1 MKVQRPGGQDESAE
15 AVTRIACYAGWL
27 SAMGAVMRPKGIAKR
42 RIDRKDLMRAT
53 LIYGAGDVRV
63 ENVPDPRIQ
72 QPTDAI
78 VRVVRS
84 CICGSDLWP
93 YGSRPATEHGDRIG
107 HEFLGVV
114 EETGSDV
121 SGLKAGDLVVAPFV
135 WADNTCD
142 FCVEGLQTSC
152 RHGGFWAADDV
163 DGGQGEAVRVP
174 QAQGT
179 LVKLPVAEDSALL
192 PSLLT
197 LSDVFCTGHH
207 CAVTAG
213 VNPRTTV
220 TVIGDGAVGLSAVLA
235 AKRLGAER
243 IILMGRHKDRT
254 DLGRDFGAT
263 DIVSERGEEGI
274 ERVRE
279 LTRGDGTHTVL
290 ECVGLLPALEMS
302 IGVVRAGGTISRVG
316 APQYDQVPLG
326 FPEFLSNIT
335 LTGGVAPARAY
346 IDELLPDVLDG
357 KIEPGRVFNRTV
369 GLDEVPDGYRAMAD
383 REALKVLVQ
392 P

>member
-1 MKVQRPGGQDESAE
+1 
-15 AVTRIACYAGWL
+15 
-27 SAMGAVMRPKGIAKR
+27 
-42 RIDRKDLMRAT
+42 MRAT

-63 ENVPDPRIQ
+63 EDVPDPVLRE
-72 QPTDAI
+72 PTDAL

-93 YGSRPATEHGDRIG
+93 YGSRETTQQGDRIG

-114 EETGSDV
+114 EEVGRDV
-121 SGLKAGDLVVAPFV
+121 SGLAAGDLVVAPFV

-142 FCVEGLQTSC
+142 FCREGLQTSC
-152 RHGGFWAADDV
+152 RHGGMWASNGV

-192 PSLLT
+192 PSLLA
-197 LSDVFCTGHH
+197 LSDVFPTGHH

-213 VNPRTTV
+213 VGPRTTV

-254 DLGRDFGAT
+254 DLGREFGAT
-263 DIVSERGEEGI
+263 DVVAERGDEGI

-279 LTRGDGTHTVL
+279 LTGGDGTHTVL
-290 ECVGLLPALEMS
+290 ECVGLKPAIETAFA
-302 IGVVRAGGTISRVG
+302 VVRNGGTVSRVG
-316 APQYDQVPLG
+316 APQYPDVPADFG
-326 FPEFLSNIT
+326 VFFRNIT

-346 IDELLPDVLDG
+346 IEEPLPDVL
-357 KIEPGRVFNRTV
+357 EGRVQPGKVFDRTV
-369 GLDEVPDGYRAMAD
+369 TLDQVPGGYQAMAD
-383 REALKVLVQ
+383 RSALKVLIR

>member
-1 MKVQRPGGQDESAE
+1 
-15 AVTRIACYAGWL
+15 
-27 SAMGAVMRPKGIAKR
+27 
-42 RIDRKDLMRAT
+42 MRAT

-63 ENVPDPRIQ
+63 EEVPDPKIQ
-72 QPTDAI
+72 RPTDAV
-78 VRVVRS
+78 VRVLRS

-93 YGSRPATEHGDRIG
+93 YGSRPPSEQGDRIG

-114 EETGSDV
+114 EDIGAEV
-121 SGLKAGDLVVAPFV
+121 SGLRTGDLVVAPFV
-135 WADNTCD
+135 YSDNTCD
-142 FCVEGLQTSC
+142 FCLEGLHTSC
-152 RHGGFWAADDV
+152 RHGGFWATDGV

-179 LVKLPVAEDSALL
+179 LVKLPVGEDSALL

-213 VNPRTTV
+213 VTPRTTV
-220 TVIGDGAVGLSAVLA
+220 AVVGDGAVGLSAVLS

-263 DIVSERGEEGI
+263 DIVAERGEEGVA
-274 ERVRE
+274 RVRE
-279 LTRGDGTHTVL
+279 LTGGDGTHTVL
-290 ECVGLLPALEMS
+290 ECVGTLPALETAL
-302 IGVVRAGGTISRVG
+302 GVVRAGGTISRVG
-316 APQYDQVPLG
+316 APQYDQAPLG
-326 FPEFLSNIT
+326 FQVFMNNIT

-346 IDELLPDVLDG
+346 IEELLPDVLEG
-357 KIEPGRVFNRTV
+357 KIEPGRVFDRTV
-369 GLDEVPDGYRAMAD
+369 SVDEVPDGYRAMAA